1 MLKLKN
7 ARLLAI
13 LTGVLLMKSY
23 AQAATVV
30 TETVEPAT
38 VSGGAPIGVAGAPNN
53 AIPVVTIDP
62 TTNLAV
68 SPGTAIH
75 DGSTLRGHEVDGVID
90 NVSASQLRKNAQDN
104 SGVSGGGAVVE

>member
-23 AQAATVV
+23 AQAVV
-30 TETVEPAT
+30 TETVVRETA
-38 VSGGAPIGVAGAPNN
+38 SGAPQQGVQGAPNN

-75 DGSTLRGHEVDGVID
+75 DGSTLRGHEGDGVLD
-90 NVSASQLRKNAQDN
+90 FLSASQLKKNAQDN
-104 SGVSGGGAVVE
+104 SGVTIGGAVVE